1 MMDVPW
7 SGLPVIDLFDARFET
22 DPYQL
27 LAEVREQCPLAVSQS
42 GLEVLDYHSCH
53 TLARDRRLV
62 TDHMGLVR
70 ALELDDQEVIDFK
83 ARTVVSMHGRQ
94 HARLRA
100 PLAQLLSRPRASA
113 MRGLVRRL
121 VRETLASLEGVDAEI
136 ELFSRICQVIPA
148 LLYCEW
154 TSSPHT
160 DALLVGKMS
169 REVLEVF
176 YENRAYNESV
186 TYSYHEMF
194 DYVSRQLS
202 NHRLKGISGDLL
214 SDLIRTCDQ
223 SELSPIELQDMACVL
238 LESSIENTVHQ
249 IALVL
254 RCLLETPHVWQELA
268 TNHHL
273 VPMAVREAIRLES
286 RTRSIDRLT
295 VEPFELHGINIPAG
309 AKISLRVMAGQR
321 DAEAYPCP
329 DEFQLDRLAV
339 RPSLAFS
346 GGPTSCPG
354 RHLAIIEIEEVV
366 YGLLES
372 FECLALTR
380 PVEADSSAFLY
391 NITEVPASLYNG
403 RYA

>member
-1 MMDVPW
+1 MMGVPW

-22 DPYQL
+22 DPYQF
-27 LAEVREQCPLAVSQS
+27 LAEVREQFPLALSQS

-53 TLARDRRLV
+53 TLVRDRRLV

-83 ARTVVSMHGRQ
+83 MRTVASVHGRQ

-121 VRETLASLEGVDAEI
+121 VRETLASLEGVEAEI
-136 ELFSRICQVIPA
+136 DLFSRVCQVIPA

-154 TSSPHT
+154 TSSPDT

-176 YENRAYNESV
+176 YEDGTHNESV
-186 TYSYHEMF
+186 THSYHQMF
-194 DYVSRQLS
+194 DYVSRQLT
-202 NHRLKGISGDLL
+202 NHRLKTSSDLL
-214 SDLIRTCDQ
+214 SELIRKCDQ
-223 SELSPIELQDMACVL
+223 SELSPVELQDTACVL

-254 RCLLETPHVWQELA
+254 GCLLKRPNVWQELA
-268 TNHHL
+268 ANRHL

-295 VEPFELHGINIPAG
+295 VEPFELHGIHIPAG
-309 AKISLRVMAGQR
+309 AEISLRVMVGQR
-321 DAEAYPCP
+321 DPEAYPRP
-329 DEFQLDRLAV
+329 DEFQLDRGAV
-339 RPSLAFS
+339 RPSLAFG

-391 NITEVPASLYNG
+391 NVIEVPARLCSG
-403 RYA
+403 RYE